1 MFTQLMALIQ
11 KRPITLTVAAVSS
24 TQIRVNVVPQQSEND
39 KKANAAIGHSHAKE
53 VAAIPDE
60 ALQGLSTPLCLT
72 GTPEEIDAELVATL
86 IRFTELHVGLQQSF
100 DNAAASIKQ
109 ACNAID
115 ERERIKKDKG
125 KATGSSKAADGKKE
139 EDKKFP
145 EETALPLL
153 FTTQE
158 QPSAAVSAGDKP
170 QPTVADESE
179 QLGEQD

>member
-72 GTPEEIDAELVATL
+72 GTPEEIDAELVTTL
-86 IRFTELHVGLQQSF
+86 TRFTELHVGLQQSV
-100 DNAAASIKQ
+100 DNAADSIRE
-109 ACNAID
+109 ACKAIE

-125 KATGSSKAADGKKE
+125 KAPGNSKSADGKKE
-139 EDKKFP
+139 EDKKSE

-158 QPSAAVSAGDKP
+158 QPSVAVSAGDKRP
-170 QPTVADESE
+170 ATLAAESE
-179 QLGEQD
+179 QLSEQD

>member
-1 MFTQLMALIQ
+1 LFTQLMALIQ

-72 GTPEEIDAELVATL
+72 GTPEEIDAELVTTL
-86 IRFTELHVGLQQSF
+86 TRFTELHVGLQQSV
-100 DNAAASIKQ
+100 DNAADSIRE
-109 ACNAID
+109 ACKAIE

-125 KATGSSKAADGKKE
+125 KVPGNAKSTDGKKE
-139 EDKKFP
+139 EDKKSP

-158 QPSAAVSAGDKP
+158 QPPAAVSAGDKRP
-170 QPTVADESE
+170 ATLGAESE
-179 QLGEQD
+179 QLSEQD